1 MRVTQRLDVWLPAL
15 AAMLSV
21 ATVQCG
27 DDLSTGRARV
37 AFDVWAQGV
46 NPVADTSLGWR
57 VRIEQAAVAVGPLR
71 WFEGAPLF
79 GVRSILRALSGTAW
93 AHPGHYVPGGAMA
106 DVTQRAVVDLTGA
119 RAFVGRAE
127 GVSGAVLSAH
137 VELRPDGGDLG
148 PARALLRGGTLS
160 LRGTATRGD
169 RTVRFEASPTLNV
182 SVEGVP
188 ARAENNGSPGA
199 WVLSVDLARWVDRA
213 DFSTLPMTDGYAPFG
228 DDSQPASALYRGAT
242 TGAAYRFDWSPSAA
256 DAGR

>member
-1 MRVTQRLDVWLPAL
+1 MRFDVWIPSL
-15 AAMLSV
+15 AALLAV

-27 DDLSTGRARV
+27 DDTSTGRARV

-46 NPVADTSLGWR
+46 NAAAVTSLGWS

-71 WFEGAPLF
+71 WYEGAPLF
-79 GVRSILRALSGTAW
+79 GARRLLRALSGTAW

-127 GVSGAVLSAH
+127 GVSGAVQSAH
-137 VELRPDGGDLG
+137 LELRPDGSDLG

-169 RTVRFEASPTLNV
+169 RTVRFEASPSLNV
-182 SVEGVP
+182 SIEGVP
-188 ARAENNGSPGA
+188 ARAANDGSPGA
-199 WVLSVDLARWVDRA
+199 WTLSVDLARWVDRV
-213 DFSTLPMTDGYAPFG
+213 DFSMLPAPATADAFAPFG
-228 DDSQPASALYRGAT
+228 DDGQPASALYRGAT
-242 TGAAYRFDWSPSAA
+242 TGAAYRFDWSSHTA